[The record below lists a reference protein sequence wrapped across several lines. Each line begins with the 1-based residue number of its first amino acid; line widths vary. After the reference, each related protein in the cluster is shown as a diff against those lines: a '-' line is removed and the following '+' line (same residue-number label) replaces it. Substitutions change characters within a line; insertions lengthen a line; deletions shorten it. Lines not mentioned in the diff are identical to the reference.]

1 MDSEIVGNEI
11 VDEVNVVD
19 LDNETIQGV
28 NELRRIEDDVLPK
41 SKKAKTSSADCWK
54 VFTKLGADKD
64 GNPLA
69 KCNGCS
75 KILKGGDKNYG
86 TMSLNRHMKKC
97 TKIKY
102 VDVGQV
108 MMDLQ
113 GRLKNL
119 TIDKKVSRSMCATA
133 IIAHD
138 LPYKYVE
145 FQKIRDW
152 MKYLNPEFSPISRN
166 TAKADVD
173 EIFKTEKEALK
184 KELANIPSRISLT
197 SDMWTSCTSEGYI
210 CLTAHYVDSN
220 WNLKSKILNFC
231 HMPPPHMGS
240 EMSKKILD
248 FLSDWG
254 IEKKIFSLTLDNASA
269 NDVMQAHLKR
279 QLVLQN
285 WLLSEGEFFHVRC
298 SAHVLNLI
306 VQEGLKVIGDAL
318 EKIRESVK
326 YVKGSEGR
334 MKKFKEC
341 IELIGG
347 IETSVGLSYDVSTRW
362 NSTYLMLQSTLKYR
376 RVFASLS
383 FHDDNYKV
391 FPSEE
396 DWKRGDKICT
406 FLLPF
411 YETTNLIS
419 GTSYPT
425 SNLYFLQIWKIQCI
439 LMASIKDE
447 DTLIRDMAE
456 RMMIKFEKYWSDYS
470 VVLALGAVLDPRI
483 KLTSLEYMYE
493 KVDPLTST
501 IKTNEIKQKLYTL
514 FEIYRRLHTS
524 SSTTSQTPSSITR
537 GESSSHALTKSL
549 FNDLKAHK
557 QQLATETGK
566 SQLDVYLDEASVDL
580 SYQNFDDLNVLQ
592 WWKENWNRFKELSLL
607 ARDLLGIPITTVA
620 SESAFS
626 IGSIILN
633 KYRSR
638 LLSKN
643 VEALICTHSWLH
655 GFNSFDVVG
664 DDEDNDDGSLAKSIT
679 TEASYVHDVDED

>member
-1 MDSEIVGNEI
+1 MTSLFVGHTVQADVLADIGCAVRPDYGAVEAQ
-11 VDEVNVVD
+11 
-19 LDNETIQGV
+19 NETIQGV

-41 SKKAKTSSADCWK
+41 CKKAKTSSADCWK

-75 KILKGGDKNYG
+75 KILKGGDRNY
-86 TMSLNRHMKKC
+86 
-97 TKIKY
+97 
-102 VDVGQV
+102 
-108 MMDLQ
+108 

-138 LPYKYVE
+138 LPYKFVE

-184 KELANIPSRISLT
+184 KELANIPSIISLT
-197 SDMWTSCTSEGYI
+197 SDMWTTCTSEGYI
-210 CLTAHYVDSN
+210 CMTAHYVDSN

-231 HMPPPHMGS
+231 HMPPPHTGS

-334 MKKFKEC
+334 MKK
-341 IELIGG
+341 
-347 IETSVGLSYDVSTRW
+347 
-362 NSTYLMLQSTLKYR
+362 
-376 RVFASLS
+376 
-383 FHDDNYKV
+383 
-391 FPSEE
+391 
-396 DWKRGDKICT
+396 
-406 FLLPF
+406 
-411 YETTNLIS
+411 
-419 GTSYPT
+419 
-425 SNLYFLQIWKIQCI
+425 IQG
-439 LMASIKDE
+439 M
-447 DTLIRDMAE
+447 
-456 RMMIKFEKYWSDYS
+456 
-470 VVLALGAVLDPRI
+470 
-483 KLTSLEYMYE
+483 
-493 KVDPLTST
+493 
-501 IKTNEIKQKLYTL
+501 
-514 FEIYRRLHTS
+514 H
-524 SSTTSQTPSSITR
+524 
-537 GESSSHALTKSL
+537 
-549 FNDLKAHK
+549 
-557 QQLATETGK
+557 
-566 SQLDVYLDEASVDL
+566 
-580 SYQNFDDLNVLQ
+580 
-592 WWKENWNRFKELSLL
+592 
-607 ARDLLGIPITTVA
+607 
-620 SESAFS
+620 
-626 IGSIILN
+626 
-633 KYRSR
+633 
-638 LLSKN
+638 
-643 VEALICTHSWLH
+643 
-655 GFNSFDVVG
+655 
-664 DDEDNDDGSLAKSIT
+664 
-679 TEASYVHDVDED
+679 

>member
-1 MDSEIVGNEI
+1 
-11 VDEVNVVD
+11 
-19 LDNETIQGV
+19 
-28 NELRRIEDDVLPK
+28 
-41 SKKAKTSSADCWK
+41 
-54 VFTKLGADKD
+54 
-64 GNPLA
+64 
-69 KCNGCS
+69 
-75 KILKGGDKNYG
+75 
-86 TMSLNRHMKKC
+86 
-97 TKIKY
+97 
-102 VDVGQV
+102 
-108 MMDLQ
+108 
-113 GRLKNL
+113 
-119 TIDKKVSRSMCATA
+119 
-133 IIAHD
+133 
-138 LPYKYVE
+138 
-145 FQKIRDW
+145 
-152 MKYLNPEFSPISRN
+152 
-166 TAKADVD
+166 
-173 EIFKTEKEALK
+173 
-184 KELANIPSRISLT
+184 
-197 SDMWTSCTSEGYI
+197 
-210 CLTAHYVDSN
+210 
-220 WNLKSKILNFC
+220 
-231 HMPPPHMGS
+231 
-240 EMSKKILD
+240 
-248 FLSDWG
+248 
-254 IEKKIFSLTLDNASA
+254 
-269 NDVMQAHLKR
+269 
-279 QLVLQN
+279 
-285 WLLSEGEFFHVRC
+285 
-298 SAHVLNLI
+298 
-306 VQEGLKVIGDAL
+306 
-318 EKIRESVK
+318 
-326 YVKGSEGR
+326 
-334 MKKFKEC
+334 
-341 IELIGG
+341 
-347 IETSVGLSYDVSTRW
+347 
-362 NSTYLMLQSTLKYR
+362 MLQSALKYR

-425 SNLYFLQIWKIQCI
+425 SNLYFLQIWKIQCV

-447 DTLIRDMAE
+447 NTLIRDMAE
-456 RMMIKFEKYWSDYS
+456 RLMIKFEKYWSDYS

-514 FEIYRRLHTS
+514 FENRRLHTS

-566 SQLDVYLDEASVDL
+566 SQLDVYLDETSVNL

-607 ARDLLGIPITTVA
+607 ARDLLGILITTVA

-643 VEALICTHSWLH
+643 VQALICTRSWLH
-655 GFNSFDVVG
+655 DVVG
-664 DDEDNDDGSLAKSIT
+664 DDEDNDDGSLAKSIR
-679 TEASYVHDVDED
+679 TEASYIHDVDED